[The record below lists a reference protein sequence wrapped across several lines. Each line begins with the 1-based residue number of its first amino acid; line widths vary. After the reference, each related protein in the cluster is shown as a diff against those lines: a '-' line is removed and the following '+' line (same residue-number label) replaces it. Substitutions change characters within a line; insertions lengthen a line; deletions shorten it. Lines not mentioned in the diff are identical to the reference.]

1 MNFQNV
7 KTRKP
12 LLQVESVVSFS
23 QKFQLL
29 TPALLKQYEI
39 LKLSLATVYAGIN
52 GYFSSRVCTLD
63 TNTVWVQSWGPITH
77 LG

>member
-7 KTRKP
+7 KTLKP

-29 TPALLKQYEI
+29 TPAL
-39 LKLSLATVYAGIN
+39 
-52 GYFSSRVCTLD
+52 
-63 TNTVWVQSWGPITH
+63 
-77 LG
+77 